1 MDKINIYQ
9 TDKQV
14 NLKEGTYHI
23 NLIGGWGVS
32 LNQFKIELLDSNNK
46 SIICYK
52 TTFPVQNLTDKK
64 TKRILSV
71 DIKKADN
78 YKISFKNPGSI
89 EVYPSPLFL
98 LKLILKPIDNKNIQ
112 VYFEFKK

>member
-1 MDKINIYQ
+1 MDKINIYH

-32 LNQFKIELLDSNNK
+32 LNQFKIELIDSNNN

-52 TTFPVQNLTDKK
+52 ATFPVQNLTDKK

-78 YKISFKNPGSI
+78 YKIVFKNPYSI
-89 EVYPSPLFL
+89 AVSYTHLTLPT
-98 LKLILKPIDNKNIQ
+98 KA
-112 VYFEFKK
+112 